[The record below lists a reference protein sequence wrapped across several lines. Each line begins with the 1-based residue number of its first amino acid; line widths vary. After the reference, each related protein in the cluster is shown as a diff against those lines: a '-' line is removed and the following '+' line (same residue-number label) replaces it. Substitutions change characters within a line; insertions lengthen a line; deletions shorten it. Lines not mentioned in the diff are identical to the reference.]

1 MDPLATA
8 LVFLPKSPVRAATKL
23 GVSALP
29 HQTGTKNHMRYSEQ
43 RLWTKEEKGK
53 FGSSNVSVRRQEDRI
68 LYQLN
73 ILFSTKNKPFE
84 L

>member
-29 HQTGTKNHMRYSEQ
+29 HQTGTENHMRYSEQ